1 MLGLSRA
8 KKVETAV
15 SVSGGALVLARDQ
28 SDKFFSEAGL
38 ASLPMNG
45 HFEPWFYLWLQS
57 HTGDYD
63 ILWIYPKKMMGEPL
77 SGWVDSVRGKNRKNA
92 YVYFS
97 DVEQPAIAAL
107 AMTIDLS
114 CAAPEAIVQE
124 DPYRIALRC
133 GPSLLRLMVGV
144 PGESGMGTGTG
155 SGLGAYGQSPY
166 ASSMYMED
174 SRAMVPKDQ
183 SVTAPGAANRLSSV
197 VQAVLGI
204 APLEGTT
211 V

>member
-1 MLGLSRA
+1 MLGFSRV
-8 KKVETAV
+8 KKAEPAV
-15 SVSGGALVLARDQ
+15 SVSGALVLARDQ
-28 SDKFFSEAGL
+28 SGKFFSEAGL

-144 PGESGMGTGTG
+144 PSKSNSGT
-155 SGLGAYGQSPY
+155 GAYGQSPY

-183 SVTAPGAANRLSSV
+183 SVTAPGASNRLSSV

-204 APLEGTT
+204 APLEGLT